1 MSDGAPAANIVAL
14 QIANHITGSVDTLDV
29 TPTDLSDGIA
39 EITYESTTTAA
50 SLLTLSMIDPYWV
63 IQRSQ
68 ICATD
73 ETGELA
79 NDIDVNWPEGSNLWW
94 RLAMVEGGSID
105 AASGGSGNLTLTFMD
120 RIVCYLQD
128 DWGPLSVVKG
138 ATTRAQFIAQIVARI
153 PHSVAQ
159 YGVIGEGPAQIRF
172 VCPDENIVQP
182 VAASSN
188 ASSVDQVLGGV
199 TVQGAATTSVAHSKV
214 QVASAA
220 QARQTS
226 ARVNKTGG
234 IGAGAALTVAGAPMN
249 ATQRGYANQVIDI
262 GHTLKASADAVSA
275 VMCEAIAESKLG
287 EAMGWDAQN
296 ATYGGLL
303 AGSIDNFGAL
313 GGAAS
318 SGVTTAEINSCFVG
332 GNGYQGGTIALTQSS
347 SDLLQVAMT
356 NSGSGTQFLNKAGH
370 EQFAS
375 EAQAIVAA
383 GGGASLVAS
392 DSAGTTSTSTGSSV
406 STSATQSDISQLAR
420 GTSDN
425 PDEDSWTCIQR
436 LAGAVNWSAWSNGEY
451 LYYMDGPTMIAQ
463 QPALYLRLSPDAMSW
478 QAIDGVTGKS
488 PSGKPFGSE
497 TVTQLTFTYD
507 NSSFQYES
515 THKRRGR
522 VQRKTAIRK
531 PQSAS
536 QVQFNMV
543 CDPLAYRAGDV
554 FVFLDAGSINGRW
567 IVEDTTRNIFADTF
581 TQFTLIPATA
591 PYPEPQS
598 TTSSGG
604 VGAPGAKTSGSTGAP
619 GSASAA
625 TASGSTGAAGSASAG
640 GSDVAQVALKAL
652 ARQQSDHV
660 FHYAEIRPIQYDILT
675 AASITDD
682 CSGFATACYKEC
694 GLADPNHLNY
704 NGSGYTGTLIAHAR
718 NVGGAGN
725 AQPGDLCFFGSSE
738 SATTHVN
745 VYVGNGNSVSMGTPG
760 DPSEGPAEQMGPS
773 GFLGYYRPDVL
784 G

>member
-1 MSDGAPAANIVAL
+1 MSEGAPAANIVAL

-94 RLAMVEGGSID
+94 RLAMVDGGSID

-159 YGVIGEGPAQIRF
+159 YGVIGEGPSKIRF

-182 VAASSN
+182 VASSSN
-188 ASSVDQVLGGV
+188 SSDVDQILGGV
-199 TVQGAATTSVAHSKV
+199 TVQGAATTGPSRSQV
-214 QVASAA
+214 QVASDE
-220 QARQTS
+220 QARATS
-226 ARVNKTGG
+226 ARVNKTPALSSNASS
-234 IGAGAALTVAGAPMN
+234 ILTTDQAAFAAAL
-249 ATQRGYANQVIDI
+249 ATQSGLDVNVVGAWC
-262 GHTLKASADAVSA
+262 L
-275 VMCEAIAESKLG
+275 AEQS
-287 EAMGWDAQN
+287 
-296 ATYGGLL
+296 
-303 AGSIDNFGAL
+303 
-313 GGAAS
+313 GGAA
-318 SGVTTAEINSCFVG
+318 
-332 GNGYQGGTIALTQSS
+332 
-347 SDLLQVAMT
+347 
-356 NSGSGTQFLNKAGH
+356 
-370 EQFAS
+370 
-375 EAQAIVAA
+375 QARQAA
-383 GGGASLVAS
+383 GNNNWLDIGYFDSGPGAIAFNSAFATPLTGASQSAAFLKGTWGGASSGIRAILRTSGGSPSAQIAAIGSSGWATNPDYAAS
-392 DSAGTTSTSTGSSV
+392 IRSTYQELTGQAPSDTATGTSISTGSNATAA
-406 STSATQSDISQLAR
+406 STVGTATANAGTSDISQLAR
-420 GTSDN
+420 GTSEN

-436 LAGAVNWSAWSNGEY
+436 LAGDVNWSAWSNAEY
-451 LYYMDGPTMIAQ
+451 LYYMSGPSMIAQ
-463 QPALYLRLSPDAMSW
+463 QPALYLQLNSDEASW
-478 QAIDGVTGKS
+478 TAVDGLANKGRVPTG
-488 PSGKPFGSE
+488 PL
-497 TVTQLTFTYD
+497 TVTQLTYTFD
-507 NSSFQYES
+507 NSAFSYES

-522 VQRKTAIRK
+522 VQRRTAIRK
-531 PQSAS
+531 PQTAS

-554 FVFLDAGSINGRW
+554 FVFQDAGSINGRW

-598 TTSSGG
+598 TSSSGG
-604 VGAPGAKTSGSTGAP
+604 VGAPGATASGSTGAA